1 MIRFLQTPGPIK
13 KIILGGILLVICVMM
28 VITLIPGGGFLNDL
42 FGGGVTQTGVLA
54 RVGSQDV
61 SLQEVSQ
68 QARLIGRQQFKGSS
82 IPPALMPYLMQRAAQ
97 GMITQKALV
106 YEAGRMGLSVSDEEL
121 RSYLHQGQMGQMLFP
136 GGNFI
141 GQRAYEDFIQNQF
154 NMGVQQ
160 FEQEVKAEIAQ
171 RKLLALING
180 AVSVSDKDVA
190 EQVQKQG
197 VKVKFE
203 YAVLTLDDV
212 KKQIKPT
219 DAELKAFYDQNKQQ
233 YVNSIPEKLKA
244 RYILVDTAK
253 LADKISVSQA
263 QLQQYYSQH
272 QDEYRIPE
280 TVTVRHIL
288 IKTPT
293 PDADGKVDQKG
304 VDAART
310 KAEDIEKQLKSGA
323 NFADL
328 AKKNSED
335 PGSAQNGGLLPPIT
349 RGRTV
354 PEFEQAAFNTP
365 VGQTTGVIRTS
376 YGFHIIHVE
385 AKQQARLKPLEEVK
399 PQIEPLIKQQ
409 EAASE
414 TQNLAN
420 NVQTLARTAGL
431 DKAASEK
438 GLSVITTDFI
448 TQADPLP
455 GLGNARDLDSAL
467 FAARKNDPPG
477 SAQTSQGYAI
487 YQVTEIQPPQTPT
500 FEQIK
505 GQVAEQFKQQR
516 AQVLLAQKT
525 QELSDRAH
533 ADHDLKNA
541 AKDVGAT
548 LKTSDLVDAN
558 AQVPDLGPMNGAA
571 AVAFGMKPGE
581 ISGPLQGGPNGVV
594 LSILEIQ
601 QPSPEEV
608 KQNWDRAKE
617 TLLEEKRTAFE
628 GLYVQSLRDRL
639 EKEGKIKINKA
650 EMERLSSQSEGT

>member
-13 KIILGGILLVICVMM
+13 KIVLGGILLVICVMM
-28 VITLIPGGGFLNDL
+28 VITLIPGGGFLNDM
-42 FGGGVTQTGVLA
+42 FGGGVTQSGILA
-54 RVGSQDV
+54 KVGNQDV

-68 QARLIGRQQFKGSS
+68 QARLIGRQQFKGQNV
-82 IPPALMPYLMQRAAQ
+82 PPAIMPYLMQRAAQ
-97 GMITQKALV
+97 GLITQRALV
-106 YEAGRMGLSVSDEEL
+106 YEADRMGLGVSDEEL
-121 RSYLHQGQMGQMLFP
+121 RVYLHQGQMGQMIFP

-141 GQRAYEDFIQNQF
+141 GQQAYEDFIQNQF
-154 NMGVQQ
+154 SMGVQQ
-160 FEQEVKAEIAQ
+160 FEQEVKSEIAQ

-190 EQVQKQG
+190 EEVQKQG

-219 DAELKAFYDQNKQQ
+219 DAELKAFYEQNKQQ
-233 YVNSIPEKLKA
+233 YVNSIPEKRKA
-244 RYILVDTAK
+244 RYILIDTAK
-253 LADKISVSQA
+253 LADKISLSQA

-310 KAEDIEKQLKSGA
+310 KADDIEKQLKSGA
-323 NFADL
+323 NFGDL

-335 PGSAQNGGLLPPIT
+335 PGSAQNGGLMPPIT

-365 VGQTTGVIRTS
+365 VGQTTAVVRTS
-376 YGFHIIHVE
+376 YGSHIIHVE
-385 AKQQARLKPLEEVK
+385 AKQQARLKPLDEVK
-399 PQIEPLIKQQ
+399 SQIEPLIKQQ
-409 EAASE
+409 QVSSEAQS
-414 TQNLAN
+414 LAN
-420 NVQTLARTAGL
+420 TVQTRARTGGL

-438 GLSVITTDFI
+438 GLTIITTDFI
-448 TQADPLP
+448 AQTDPLP
-455 GLGNARDLDSAL
+455 GVGNAKDLVSAL
-467 FAARKNDPPG
+467 FAAKKNDPAG
-477 SAQTSQGYAI
+477 TAQTSQGYAI
-487 YQVTEIQPPQTPT
+487 YQVTDIQPPQTPT

-505 GQVAEQFKQQR
+505 AQVEQQFKEQR
-516 AQVLLAQKT
+516 AQALLAQKT

-533 ADHDLKNA
+533 ADHDLKKA
-541 AKDVGAT
+541 AKELGAT
-548 LKTSDLVDAN
+548 VKTSDLVDAN
-558 AQVPDLGPMNGAA
+558 AQVPEIGPMNGAA

-594 LSILEIQ
+594 LTVLEIQ
-601 QPSPEEV
+601 KPSPEEV

-617 TLLEEKRTAFE
+617 ALLDQKRSTFE

-639 EKEGKIKINKA
+639 EKEGKIKINKT
-650 EMERLSSQSEGT
+650 EMQRLSSLSEGT